1 MHTGMGTISITELTF
16 NSKHL
21 TRKLYFLRFIM
32 FKLNGLVKTR
42 LAVLSCQMNE
52 LYRRNVMMH
61 TESVNR
67 PIVKFSKRAGKLCI
81 DRSNIDKIAI

>member
-1 MHTGMGTISITELTF
+1 
-16 NSKHL
+16 
-21 TRKLYFLRFIM
+21 M

-42 LAVLSCQMNE
+42 LAVLSCQMNGF
-52 LYRRNVMMH
+52 YRSNVMMH

-67 PIVKFSKRAGKLCI
+67 PIVKFSKGAGNLCI